1 VLGLVFNSTV
11 VSVGAGILA
20 GVLLTLMLNRV
31 LAGWD
36 AESSRNPLLLLA
48 ATGVM
53 ALLAAVAC
61 ALPAWRAAA
70 SNPMRA
76 IRYD

>member
-1 VLGLVFNSTV
+1 MVRT
-11 VSVGAGILA
+11 
-20 GVLLTLMLNRV
+20 LNRV

-36 AESSRNPLLLLA
+36 AESSRSPLLLLA

-53 ALLAAVAC
+53 GLLAAVAC

>member
-1 VLGLVFNSTV
+1 MVRT
-11 VSVGAGILA
+11 
-20 GVLLTLMLNRV
+20 LNRV

-36 AESSRNPLLLLA
+36 AESSRSPLLMLA

-61 ALPAWRAAA
+61 ALPAWRATRID
-70 SNPMRA
+70 PMIALRLE
-76 IRYD
+76 